1 MKKAIET
8 LLPTVLS
15 VAVSVGLVLWLDA
28 RRPPVGPPPA
38 PAPEAALVQSLKA
51 AYAAD
56 ASPKKQEDLE
66 FLTEVCR
73 QASRVANDQR
83 VKTAKVLVEDVL
95 HAATQEEIGD
105 GLRGVRTV
113 VKDYLDKAMQTKT
126 SAVLDDDLRRKYAAE
141 FANVQRALEGVK

>member
-1 MKKAIET
+1 MKKVLET

-28 RRPPVGPPPA
+28 RRQPVGPPPA

-56 ASPKKQEDLE
+56 ASPRKQEDLE
-66 FLTEVCR
+66 VLAEVCR
-73 QASRVANDQR
+73 QGAKVSGDPR
-83 VKTAKVLVEDVL
+83 VKTAGVLVDVL
-95 HAATQEEIGD
+95 HDATQGEIGD
-105 GLRGVRTV
+105 GLKGVRTV

-126 SAVLDDDLRRKYAAE
+126 TSALDDDLRRKYAAE
-141 FANVQRALEGVK
+141 FANVQKALEGVK